1 MSLRDFYNSVVAE
14 DLSPAQAE
22 NQAHA
27 IRRYVEHELGV
38 TDQEALHKFFN
49 ELYELLNDGT
59 PFDEVQNDVNGA
71 PPAVEA
77 VDPACNEGDDD
88 GGEPGTPDS
97 ADPEPEVEV
106 AVEAAQDLDTGGA
119 TNG

>member
-1 MSLRDFYNSVVAE
+1 MNLRDFYNSVVAE
-14 DLSPAQAE
+14 DLSPAQCE

-59 PFDEVQNDVNGA
+59 PFDEVQNDVNGT
-71 PPAVEA
+71 PPA
-77 VDPACNEGDDD
+77 VDPACSEGDDD
-88 GGEPGTPDS
+88 GGEPPAPDA
-97 ADPEPEVEV
+97 ADPEPEVEAV
-106 AVEAAQDLDTGGA
+106 ADAAQDLDTGGA